1 MPMRLTT
8 IRQAVNDL
16 QINLAVQTLELH
28 LDDLNG
34 AMFTH
39 VHIIGE
45 RTFTLQGVPV
55 DNP

>member
-1 MPMRLTT
+1 MRLTT